1 MSRYTTTIAFLTTR
15 VKEPDKDD
23 WKKLK
28 RLILYLNGTKDLVV
42 TLSAENARILK
53 WYIDASYGIHKDMKS
68 HTGAALTMGTGT
80 VYNGSTKQKLNVR
93 SSTEAELVGVDDYIA
108 QVLWTNYFLK
118 AQGFTT
124 EDTIIY
130 QDNKSAMLLE
140 KNGRISSGKRT
151 KHINARYFFI
161 TDRVERKGI
170 SLEYCPTGVMIA
182 DFFTKPLQGAKFLE
196 FRKFIMNLT

>member
-1 MSRYTTTIAFLTTR
+1 MINTFPEKLTSTAATPAAHHLFNVHDSVSKLDDKRATIFHTITAKGLFLCKRARPDILTTIAFLTTR
-15 VKEPDKDD
+15 VREPDEDD

-28 RLILYLNGTKDLVV
+28 CLILYLNGTKDLVV

-53 WYIDASYGIHKDMKS
+53 WYIDAAYGVHKDMKS
-68 HTGAALTMGTGT
+68 HTGAALTMGNGT

-118 AQGFTT
+118 EQGFKT

-130 QDNKSAMLLE
+130 QDNKSAILL
-140 KNGRISSGKRT
+140 KK
-151 KHINARYFFI
+151 KW
-161 TDRVERKGI
+161 
-170 SLEYCPTGVMIA
+170 
-182 DFFTKPLQGAKFLE
+182 
-196 FRKFIMNLT
+196 

>member
-1 MSRYTTTIAFLTTR
+1 MSIYTTTTAFLTTR
-15 VKEPDKDD
+15 VREPDEDD

-28 RLILYLNGTKDLVV
+28 CLILYLNGTKDLVV

-53 WYIDASYGIHKDMKS
+53 WYIDASYGVHKDRKS
-68 HTGAALTMGTGT
+68 HTGAVLTMGTGT
-80 VYNGSTKQKLNVR
+80 VYNGSMKQKLNVR
-93 SSTEAELVGVDDYIA
+93 SSTEAELVVVDDYIA

-140 KNGRISSGKRT
+140 KM
-151 KHINARYFFI
+151 
-161 TDRVERKGI
+161 VELAVVKEQSI
-170 SLEYCPTGVMIA
+170 
-182 DFFTKPLQGAKFLE
+182 
-196 FRKFIMNLT
+196 